1 MCCNGLQ
8 VLYSTFQVVCMDPA
22 QFADHVD
29 EEGWSD
35 DDDDGDDKPKKDESL
50 LFGNFIHI
58 HIYNYS
64 W

>member
-1 MCCNGLQ
+1 M
-8 VLYSTFQVVCMDPA
+8 LYSTFQVVCMDPA

-64 W
+64 